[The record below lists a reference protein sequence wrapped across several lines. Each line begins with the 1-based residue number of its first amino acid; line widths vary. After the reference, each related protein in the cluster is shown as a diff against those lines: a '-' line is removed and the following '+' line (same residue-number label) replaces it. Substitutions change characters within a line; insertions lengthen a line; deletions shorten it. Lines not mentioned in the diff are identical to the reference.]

1 MAKKSIQLR
10 ETSYLEDYYRAVIED
25 KHQNVYLYHSD
36 VFFVRAALAVKLGY
50 LPTLLE
56 IESAMKEFGW
66 RESRKVFPLGAKEK

>member
-36 VFFVRAALAVKLGY
+36 VFFVRAALAVRLGY

-56 IESAMKEFGW
+56 VESAMKGSGW
-66 RESRKVFPLGAKEK
+66 KESRKVFPTGKQD